1 MMIVSR
7 LRFTSVLT
15 GLAGCAWL
23 MTATAYAQTTADGL
37 AGQTTLGPILKAALL
52 ANPDIAEERAR
63 VKAADARARG
73 AGRLPDT
80 QLKYEQWGVPVS
92 RPWAWGDANA
102 VMVGLSQ
109 TLPAPGSRAAR
120 GRAAAQDVV
129 SAGSRADRRRRDLQ
143 AQVRRA
149 FADYYRADRELGLHR
164 EHVELTARLVELARA
179 SYRTGRRAQQDVL
192 RLNLEL
198 SRLHRDLA
206 HIEQERISARALLN
220 ALMNRPVE
228 ASLGPP
234 AEITP
239 ASEPAGAAERAA
251 SARPEITAARAAVA
265 RSQAELEVSR
275 SEARW
280 PSVTLG
286 ADYMYMPSMQHR
298 HGWGAMVMLNLP
310 WLSSARHDA
319 IDAAEQIVAAD
330 QQALVSV
337 ETVARYEARDAR
349 ARFDAARSTFDIL
362 DRDLVPLARRNFE
375 TAEAGYGAGQGDAIS
390 LLDALRSF
398 LDTRLD
404 RVRSLVHL
412 ENVAADLE
420 RLTGE
425 GGSR

>member
-7 LRFTSVLT
+7 LRFTSLLT
-15 GLAGCAWL
+15 GLAACAWL
-23 MTATAYAQTTADGL
+23 MSATAYAQTSTDAL

-92 RPWAWGDANA
+92 RPWGLGDANA

-120 GRAAAQDVV
+120 GRAAAQDLV
-129 SAGSRADRRRRDLQ
+129 SAASRADRRRRDLQ

-220 ALMNRPVE
+220 ALMNRSVDG
-228 ASLGPP
+228 ALGPP

-239 ASEPAGAAERAA
+239 AAAPAGADERAA
-251 SARPEITAARAAVA
+251 GARPEITAARAAVA
-265 RSQAELEVSR
+265 RSQAELDVSR

-286 ADYMYMPSMQHR
+286 ADYMYMPSMHHR

-319 IDAAEQIVAAD
+319 VEAAEQTVAAD
-330 QQALVSV
+330 QQALASV

-412 ENVAADLE
+412 ENAAADLE
-420 RLTGE
+420 RLTGQ
-425 GGSR
+425 GGGR